1 MERVLLRL
9 RELSQKPELV
19 RLLAYPT
26 MDEAYSE
33 KILEELGE
41 LEVEGVYF
49 TAKPRLEPLRI
60 GKGYR
65 GVVLLAR
72 RLGEDVALKILRAD
86 AGISTLRREAELTSA
101 ANRAGVGPCLLGSA
115 EHVLALEYII
125 GEDLDLW
132 LGKADYSLRDIVRLV
147 LRRCLE
153 QARRLDEIG
162 LDHGELSNARRHIL
176 VKENLSPV
184 ILDFGKASFS
194 RKPHNVTSLFSY
206 ITYGPHSSKIL
217 EILDVSEKPLE
228 VVREYKREGS
238 RESFEKIL
246 KALNL
251 E

>member
-1 MERVLLRL
+1 MERILLRL
-9 RELSQKPELV
+9 EELSQKPELV

-41 LEVEGVYF
+41 LDIEGVYF
-49 TAKPRLEPLRI
+49 TAGPKPEPLRV

-65 GVVLLAR
+65 GVILLAH
-72 RLGEDVALKILRAD
+72 RLGEDVALKILRVD

-101 ANRAGVGPCLLGSA
+101 ANRAGVGPHLLGST
-115 EHVLALEYII
+115 EHVLALEYIL

-132 LGKADYSLRDIVRLV
+132 LGRADHSLRDMVRVV

-153 QARRLDEIG
+153 QARKLDEIR

-176 VKENLSPV
+176 VRENLSPV
-184 ILDFGKASFS
+184 ILDFGKASSS

-217 EILDVSEKPLE
+217 KILNVYEKPLE
-228 VVREYKREGS
+228 VVREYKCEGS

-251 E
+251 K